1 MKRFAV
7 SVQHITGQELEV
19 KALSDT
25 DSMTVV
31 EQELESLRTK
41 VEELSD
47 EVCLQRTLSLSLLIE
62 HSLLAN
68 GVAQHTLTT
77 NS

>member
-47 EVCLQRTLSLSLLIE
+47 EVCLQRNLSLSFLVEL
-62 HSLLAN
+62 SLLAN
-68 GVAQHTLTT
+68 
-77 NS
+77 